1 MSFRTVVLRSL
12 LAASI
17 TASCVPVM
25 SCSKKAAVAPQRISG
40 YLGDADKRNFKAV
53 SERLSDLDTNRK
65 IIRHA
70 SLELLVDDIGQAVNR
85 IRTTT
90 DGVGGFVEKSSQTNT
105 GSSSAIMTVRVPAS
119 RLDQAI
125 AAIKGAAARVERE
138 NVEAKDVTREY
149 IDLDARLRNTQ
160 AEEAQYLQIMKR
172 ASTVKDTLEV
182 SAKLSDVRGRVEQL
196 QGEMKYMTTQ
206 IAMSSLEISLHAE
219 AEATVLGIHWR
230 PMRQAKAAFVDM
242 VSGLADWADSV
253 VAFVINLPLIIAW
266 FTTAVALIAVA
277 WRVLRFL
284 WRKLAPKTGWRI
296 PWLRPRPG
304 SEVGSS

>member
-1 MSFRTVVLRSL
+1 M
-12 LAASI
+12 A
-17 TASCVPVM
+17 
-25 SCSKKAAVAPQRISG
+25 
-40 YLGDADKRNFKAV
+40 
-53 SERLSDLDTNRK
+53 E
-65 IIRHA
+65 
-70 SLELLVDDIGQAVNR
+70 
-85 IRTTT
+85 
-90 DGVGGFVEKSSQTNT
+90 
-105 GSSSAIMTVRVPAS
+105 
-119 RLDQAI
+119 
-125 AAIKGAAARVERE
+125 IKGAATRVEQE

-182 SAKLSDVRGRVEQL
+182 SAKLSDVRGRIEQL

-206 IAMSSLEISLHAE
+206 IAMSTVEISLHAE

-253 VAFVINLPLIIAW
+253 VAFIINLPLIIVWLA
-266 FTTAVALIAVA
+266 TVVAVILIA
-277 WRVLRFL
+277 WRALRFL
-284 WRKLAPKTGWRI
+284 WRRLAPRTGWRM

-304 SEVGSS
+304 SEVGSN